1 MARSTRAPLLETRTA
16 RLKLR
21 VRKKPYSVRI
31 SPSLRLGYRRNR
43 TAGVWSM
50 IVADGKG
57 GSWMKKFA
65 IADDFEESDSR
76 SVLDFWQAQMQARLL
91 ARGGHDGESDYGKP
105 ATVAEA
111 LDFYEKDLAAR
122 GGMTFYPKRLRKV
135 LPPSILTK
143 PVALLTAKE
152 LSALRDDFG
161 KGLKPASVNRQSTAL
176 MAALNHAA
184 SLDERIANSK
194 AWKIALKPLPDAH
207 RARNVILDDMRVRKI
222 VAEAYRLSEAFGLL
236 IETLAITGARVSQAA
251 RLDVAD
257 LQVDRLMMP
266 SSAKGRAAK
275 RYNRVP
281 IPIPHGLAARLTRA
295 AEGRAGDAP
304 LLVRPGYGRWISSS
318 LRQPFA
324 IVAKA
329 AGCNPKVVTPNCLRH
344 SSIVRQLINA
354 VPIRVTA
361 AHHDT
366 SIRMIERTYSKH
378 INDHSEALVRRAL
391 LDAAVVSDNGAPGA
405 AA

>member
-1 MARSTRAPLLETRTA
+1 MARSTRAPSLETRTA
-16 RLKLR
+16 RLKLT

-31 SPSLRLGYRRNR
+31 SPSLRLGYRRNQ
-43 TAGVWSM
+43 TAGVWSL

-57 GSWMKKFA
+57 GSWLKKFA
-65 IADDFEESDSR
+65 IADDFEESDGR
-76 SVLDFWQAQMQARLL
+76 SVLDFWQAQKQARLL
-91 ARGGHDGESDYGKP
+91 ARGGQDDESDYGKP

-111 LDFYEKDLAAR
+111 LESYEKDLAAR
-122 GGMTFYPKRLRKV
+122 GGMTSYPKRLRKV
-135 LPPSILTK
+135 LPPAFLTK

-161 KGLKPASVNRQSTAL
+161 KELKPASVNRQATAL

-184 SLDERIANSK
+184 SLDERITNSK
-194 AWKIALKPLPDAH
+194 AWKIGLKPIPDAH
-207 RARNVILDDMRVRKI
+207 RARNVILDDATVRKI
-222 VAEAYRLSEAFGLL
+222 VAEAYQRSEAFGLL
-236 IETLAITGARVSQAA
+236 IETLATTGARVSQAA

-257 LQVDRLMMP
+257 LQGDRLMMP

-281 IPIPHGLAARLTRA
+281 LPIPPGLAVRLKRA
-295 AEGRAGDAP
+295 AEGRPEDAP
-304 LLVRPGYGRWISSS
+304 LLVRPGYDRWISTA
-318 LRQPFA
+318 LRQPFDVA
-324 IVAKA
+324 AKA
-329 AGCNPKVVTPNCLRH
+329 ACCDPKVVTPNCLRH
-344 SSIVRQLINA
+344 SSIVRQLINS

-378 INDHSEALVRRAL
+378 ISDHSEALVRRAL
-391 LDAAVVSDNGAPGA
+391 LDAVVLTDNLGPGVA
-405 AA
+405 A